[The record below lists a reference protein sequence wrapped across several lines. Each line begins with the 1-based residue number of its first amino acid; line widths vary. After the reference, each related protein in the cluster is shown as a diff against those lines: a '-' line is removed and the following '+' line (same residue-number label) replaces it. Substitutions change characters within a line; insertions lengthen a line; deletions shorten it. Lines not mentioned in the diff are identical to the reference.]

1 MSPLFSFS
9 LCKTG
14 ILAVGS
20 GLGWSGKQGLS
31 NLSFPSANARESS
44 RFMSPATIMP
54 KVLLEMIFSL
64 HTKEFNLQ
72 QERLLEKDSSHEGDQ
87 RFHS

>member
-1 MSPLFSFS
+1 MKAMSPLFSFS

-20 GLGWSGKQGLS
+20 GWGWAGKQGLS

-64 HTKEFNLQ
+64 FPHKRVQFTAGTSVGKGLQ
-72 QERLLEKDSSHEGDQ
+72 P
-87 RFHS
+87 

>member
-31 NLSFPSANARESS
+31 NLSFPSANAWESS

-54 KVLLEMIFSL
+54 KVLLEMIFFLFPHKRVQFTAGTSVG
-64 HTKEFNLQ
+64 KGLQ
-72 QERLLEKDSSHEGDQ
+72 P
-87 RFHS
+87 